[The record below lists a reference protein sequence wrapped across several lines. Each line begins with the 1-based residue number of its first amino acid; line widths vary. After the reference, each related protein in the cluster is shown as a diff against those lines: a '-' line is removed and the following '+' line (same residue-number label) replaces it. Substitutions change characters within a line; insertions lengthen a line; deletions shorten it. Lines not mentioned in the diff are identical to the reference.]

1 MSQIFF
7 FFEKFKFGQILCNI
21 YNQFEPDSTHVCVSR
36 HYVRDSIK
44 FYKKFICIL
53 ANTVVICKRQI
64 SLSSIFWVAFLLIKI
79 CYFSYAIALY
89 TILCKPSQYISKR
102 MWHLL
107 KKLIFWLLR
116 IFDELSTTVHQTFAT
131 VKILVF

>member
-44 FYKKFICIL
+44 FYEKFIFL
-53 ANTVVICKRQI
+53 ANTVAICKRQI
-64 SLSSIFWVAFLLIKI
+64 SLLIIFWVTFLLIKF
-79 CYFSYAIALY
+79 FSYAIALY
-89 TILCKPSQYISKR
+89 TILCKPSQYIPKR

-116 IFDELSTTVHQTFAT
+116 MFDELLITVHLTF
-131 VKILVF
+131 VIFKILIF

>member
-7 FFEKFKFGQILCNI
+7 LFEKFKFGQILCNI
-21 YNQFEPDSTHVCVSR
+21 YNQFEPDSTHVYVSR

-64 SLSSIFWVAFLLIKI
+64 SLLSIFWVAFLLIKL
-79 CYFSYAIALY
+79 FSYAIALY

-102 MWHLL
+102 IWHLL
-107 KKLIFWLLR
+107 EKLIFWLLR
-116 IFDELSTTVHQTFAT
+116 MFDELLITLVT
-131 VKILVF
+131 VKILDF

>member
-64 SLSSIFWVAFLLIKI
+64 SLLSIFWVAFLLIKL
-79 CYFSYAIALY
+79 FSYAIALY
-89 TILCKPSQYISKR
+89 TILCKLSQYISKR
-102 MWHLL
+102 IWHLL
-107 KKLIFWLLR
+107 EKLIFLLLR
-116 IFDELSTTVHQTFAT
+116 MFDELLITFVT
-131 VKILVF
+131 VKILDF